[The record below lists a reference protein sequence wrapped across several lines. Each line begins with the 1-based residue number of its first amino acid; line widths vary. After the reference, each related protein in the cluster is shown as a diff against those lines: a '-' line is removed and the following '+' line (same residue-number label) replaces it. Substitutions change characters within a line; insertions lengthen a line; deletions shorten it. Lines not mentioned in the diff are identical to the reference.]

1 MTRRIVVTGLGMVSP
16 LGNSVAESWEGIRN
30 GRNGIGP
37 ITKFDTTDF
46 PVTFAGEV
54 RGFDPLIWIGKKDI
68 KKMDVFIQYAIAA
81 GHMAA
86 EDAGLKIDPQDA
98 DRVGVI
104 VGSGI
109 GGLPAIERY
118 HKDFLAKGPRKISPF
133 FIPMVINNMAAGHVS
148 MALGAK
154 GPNSCIT
161 TACATGTHAIGD
173 AFRIIDRGEADVMV
187 AGGTEGCVCALAI
200 GGFAA
205 SKALS
210 TRNDD
215 PEHASRP
222 FDKDR
227 DGFVLGEG
235 AGVVVL
241 EEYEHAVKRGAK
253 IYCEIAGYGMSSDA
267 YHITSPPPEGDGAA
281 ACMTK
286 ALDDAGLKPEE
297 IDYVNAHG
305 TSTIADVIETK
316 AVKRVFGDHAY
327 KLAMSS
333 TKSMTGHLLGAA
345 GGIEA
350 IFSIKALE
358 EGLLPPTI
366 NHNEPDPECDLNY
379 VPNTAVEKKLGAVIS
394 NSFGFGGTNASV
406 VFKSIEN

>member
-16 LGNSVAESWEGIRN
+16 LGNSVAESWDGVKN

-37 ITKFDTTDF
+37 ITKFDASNF

-54 RGFDPLIWIGKKDI
+54 RNFDPLTWIGKKDI
-68 KKMDVFIQYAIAA
+68 KKMDVFIQYAIAS
-81 GHMAA
+81 GLMAA
-86 EDAGLKIDPQDA
+86 EDAGLKVEPHEA
-98 DRVGVI
+98 ERVGVI

-118 HKDFLAKGPRKISPF
+118 HTEVLAKGPRKISPF

-148 MALGAK
+148 MVLGAK

-173 AFRIIDRGEADVMV
+173 AYKLIERDEVDVMI
-187 AGGTEGCVCALAI
+187 AGGTEGCVCALAV

-241 EEYEHAVKRGAK
+241 EEYEHAMKRGAK
-253 IYCEIAGYGMSSDA
+253 IYCELVGYGMSSDA
-267 YHITSPPPEGDGAA
+267 YHITSPPPEGDGAV

-286 ALDDAGLKPEE
+286 ALKDADMKPEE
-297 IDYVNAHG
+297 VDYVNAHG
-305 TSTIADVIETK
+305 TSTLADIIETK

-350 IFSIKALE
+350 IFSVKAIE

-366 NHNEPDPECDLNY
+366 NHNEPDPECDLYY
-379 VPNTAVEKKLGAVIS
+379 VPNVAVEKKLGAVLS
-394 NSFGFGGTNASV
+394 NSFGFGGTNASL
-406 VFKSIEN
+406 VFKSIES

>member
-16 LGNSVAESWEGIRN
+16 LGNSVAQSWDGVRN

-37 ITKFDTTDF
+37 ITKFDASDF

-54 RGFDPLIWIGKKDI
+54 RGFDPLNWIGKKDI
-68 KKMDVFIQYAIAA
+68 KKMDTFIQYAIAA

-86 EDAGLKIDPQDA
+86 EDAGLKIEPHEA

-118 HKDFLAKGPRKISPF
+118 HKELLAKGPRRISPF

-148 MALGAK
+148 MVLGAK

-173 AFRIIDRGEADVMV
+173 AFKLIERGEADVMV
-187 AGGTEGCVCALAI
+187 AGGTEGSVCALAI

-235 AGVVVL
+235 AGIVVL
-241 EEYEHAVKRGAK
+241 EEYEHAMKRGAK
-253 IYCEIAGYGMSSDA
+253 IYCEMAGYGMSSDA
-267 YHITSPPPEGDGAA
+267 YHITSPPPEGDGAV

-286 ALDDAGLKPEE
+286 ALNDAGLKPEE

-305 TSTIADVIETK
+305 TSTVADVIETK

-379 VPNTAVEKKLGAVIS
+379 VPNKAVEKKLGAVLS
-394 NSFGFGGTNASV
+394 NSFGFGGTNASL
-406 VFKSIEN
+406 VFKSIES